1 MARVLIAWELGEAF
15 GHLARC
21 LQLAEGLRQRGHKV
35 TLALKDVRLPGG
47 AGAAPGLTVLAAPL
61 IPQHQPLYRPGK
73 RPAPVNYAD
82 ILLHSGFA
90 DAQDLRARLQAWQG
104 IISLVCP
111 DVLVADHAPTALL
124 AAHVS
129 GVPHMAVGNGFT
141 LPPAVFPWPSIRPDE
156 VVSEM
161 DLQSAE
167 SRLNRV
173 TETAQILLGLSEPVR
188 MRDLFDPQNVLDTF
202 AELDHYGARPDGHYV
217 GPIFTVP
224 RCLRTN
230 WQGKDAPRMLAYLR
244 PEVPGFVT
252 LVQALAKLDAE
263 VLCVAPGLSPEVAKR
278 MATRHLRIALAPV
291 DLPPL
296 FEHADLAISYGNSG
310 FSTQSLLAGVP
321 LLMRPRHVEQ
331 ALFAQRVEALGA
343 GQLLAGRL
351 DVQDVAATVLAL
363 IDEPVSRQAARDFAQ
378 RHCNFTPQGAVDQT
392 LAAIEKLFL
401 ATGSNV
407 QISPAVEVQEPCNH
421 EFIETSHPTY

>member
-1 MARVLIAWELGEAF
+1 MARVLVAWELGEAF

-21 LQLAEGLRQRGHKV
+21 LQLAEGLRLRGHKV

-47 AGAAPGLTVLAAPL
+47 AAAAPGLTVLAAPL
-61 IPQHQPLYRPGK
+61 IPQRQPLHRPGK
-73 RPAPVNYAD
+73 RLAPVNYAD
-82 ILLHSGFA
+82 VLLHSGFA

-129 GVPHMAVGNGFT
+129 GVPHMAVGNGFAI
-141 LPPAVFPWPSIRPDE
+141 PPAVLPWPSIRPYE
-156 VVSEM
+156 EVSETA
-161 DLQSAE
+161 LKNTE
-167 SRLNRV
+167 VRLDRV
-173 TETAQILLGLSEPVR
+173 TEAAQHLLGLGEPVR
-188 MRDLFDPQNVLDTF
+188 MRDLFDQRNVLDTF

-224 RCLRTN
+224 RCLRTT
-230 WQGKDAPRMLAYLR
+230 WQGKDVPRVLAYLR

-263 VLCVAPGLSPEVAKR
+263 VLCVAPGLNPEVAKR
-278 MATRHLRIALAPV
+278 MATRRLRIALAPV

-310 FSTQSLLAGVP
+310 FSTQALLAGVP

-331 ALFAQRVEALGA
+331 VLFAQRVEALGA

-351 DVQDVAATVLAL
+351 DVQDVAATILTL

-378 RHCNFTPQGAVDQT
+378 RHGNFTPQAAVDRT
-392 LAAIEKLFL
+392 LAAIEQLFM
-401 ATGSNV
+401 ATGSKL
-407 QISPAVEVQEPCNH
+407 QRFPTVEAQEPCKA
-421 EFIETSHPTY
+421 